1 MLGTVIGQ
9 PHFLGHKWYPRP
21 DSVSHTR
28 THTNTQ
34 HTHSHTHSHPLN
46 FEPVPMIS
54 EESEC
59 IKFCI
64 LIGQMHEIDTKLWK
78 RKQATPLASLTL
90 YSVEDEIY
98 VVIIS
103 CCVKVKS
110 LCWSTLTYTV
120 LSINYISIKLEEK
133 IKIYEST
140 F

>member
-21 DSVSHTR
+21 DFVSHTR

-34 HTHSHTHSHPLN
+34 HTHSHIHSHPLN

-59 IKFCI
+59 IKVWS
-64 LIGQMHEIDTKLWK
+64 LMGQMHEIDTKLWK

-90 YSVEDEIY
+90 YSVKD
-98 VVIIS
+98 
-103 CCVKVKS
+103 
-110 LCWSTLTYTV
+110 
-120 LSINYISIKLEEK
+120 
-133 IKIYEST
+133 
-140 F
+140 